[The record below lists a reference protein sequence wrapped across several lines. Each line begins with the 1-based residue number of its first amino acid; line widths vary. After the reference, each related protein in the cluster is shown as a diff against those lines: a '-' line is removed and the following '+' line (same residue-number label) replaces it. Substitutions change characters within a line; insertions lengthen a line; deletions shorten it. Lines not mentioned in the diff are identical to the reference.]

1 MKMSK
6 VPQDVHDSM
15 VIEAWK
21 LIAERGVQGMSTREV
36 LARSGAPRGSVYHY
50 FPRGRVQLIEE
61 AIDRAQQWMGDQI
74 NSIKAGT
81 PAAVVD
87 GYVEIWRQVLET
99 TGFQLGC
106 AIAGLVTGA
115 QNPDFLDRGLAA
127 FTAAADALAGRLREV
142 GVADSEAIGQAT
154 MLVAAVE
161 GAVLLCRAQ
170 RDNKP
175 LQLVAEQLRKSTG

>member
-1 MKMSK
+1 MSK

-36 LARSGAPRGSVYHY
+36 LARTGAPRGSVYHY

-61 AIDRAQQWMGDQI
+61 AIDRAQQWMGDRI
-74 NSIKAGT
+74 SSITAGT
-81 PAAVVD
+81 PAELVD
-87 GYVEIWRQVLET
+87 GYVDIWRQVLEM

-115 QNPDFLDRGLAA
+115 QDPELLGRGRRA
-127 FTAAADALAGRLREV
+127 FSAAADALAERLREV
-142 GVADSEAIGQAT
+142 GVADSEAKGQAT

-170 RDNKP
+170 RDAKP
-175 LQLVAEQLRKSTG
+175 LQLVAEQLRRSIG